1 MRRMWLGREV
11 VVTAFLP
18 SEESTAGKTMT
29 RQIGQKNQG
38 WKEGGGQHGIIQEN
52 YIKFRLLII
61 IIQGKKVSNLDLA
74 QVI

>member
-1 MRRMWLGREV
+1 MWFGREV
-11 VVTAFLP
+11 VVAAFLP

-29 RQIGQKNQG
+29 RQIGQKKPRMEG
-38 WKEGGGQHGIIQEN
+38 EGGGQHGIIQEN